1 LAPGDKSPGLDVFS
15 DAVARFELVEAPL
28 EWEPEA
34 EERCRRS
41 LEETGL
47 LLLGE
52 THGVAEL
59 PGIVLALA
67 RRLGTRGLA
76 LEWSPALRPLVEG
89 FLGGGELGEPGTANF
104 WSGDG
109 RITAGHFALLR
120 ELRPAPL
127 LLFSEEIGPTDWSG
141 RDFAMAKRLLADWD
155 GETPTLVVTGN
166 LHAALEPHRHGWPLG
181 YHLVQRLPGLA
192 SVTLRVLSGAIANL
206 GEKRV
211 GAREAPPGASLRL
224 CVEGGQ
230 LVLDLPRATPAQV
243 PALPGA

>member
-1 LAPGDKSPGLDVFS
+1 MGPRDKSSALDAFRE
-15 DAVARFELVEAPL
+15 AVARFELVEAPL

-52 THGVAEL
+52 THGTCEL
-59 PGIVLALA
+59 PGIVLAVA
-67 RRLGTRGLA
+67 RGLGTRGVA
-76 LEWSPALRPLVEG
+76 LEWSPALRPLVER
-89 FLGGGELGEPGTANF
+89 FLAGGELADPGTANF

-127 LLFSEEIGPTDWSG
+127 VLFSEEVGPTDWSG
-141 RDFAMAKRLLADWD
+141 RDFAMAKRLLADRD

-166 LHAALEPHRHGWPLG
+166 LHAALEPHRHGWPMG

-192 SVTLRVLSGAIANL
+192 TVSLRVLSGAIANL
-206 GEKRV
+206 GVKRI
-211 GAREAPPGASLRL
+211 GSAEPPAGGRLRVYL
-224 CVEGGQ
+224 NRGE

-243 PALPGA
+243 PARSGA

>member
-1 LAPGDKSPGLDVFS
+1 MSSDLDAFS
-15 DAVARFELVEAPL
+15 AAVARFELVEAPL
-28 EWEPEA
+28 DWEPEA

-47 LLLGE
+47 LLVGE

-59 PGIVLALA
+59 PGIVLAFA

-76 LEWSPALRPLVEG
+76 LEWSPALRPLVER
-89 FLGGGELGEPGTANF
+89 FLAGGALVEPGTANF

-127 LLFSEEIGPTDWSG
+127 VLFSEEIGPTDWSG
-141 RDFAMAKRLLADWD
+141 RDYAMAKRLLADWD
-155 GETPTLVVTGN
+155 GASPTLVVTGS

-181 YHLVQRLPGLA
+181 YHLVQRFPGLA
-192 SVTLRVLSGAIANL
+192 SVRLRVLSGAISNL
-206 GEKRV
+206 GVERV
-211 GAREAPPGASLRL
+211 GADEPPPGSSLRL
-224 CVEGGQ
+224 YIESGG
-230 LVLDLPRATPAQV
+230 LVLDLPVATPAQV
-243 PALPGA
+243 PTLPGA